1 MVSSV
6 KHNRRWRRRR
16 RRADLRPVLVAL
28 LLLSTALPGRADLV
42 VFSGGHTLKIDQILV
57 SGETVRLALSSGGVL
72 VVPLTAIERVVDDEI
87 VIEPEINMP
96 DAHLQLTFS
105 ASAAVPETPYGD
117 LIFDTA
123 RRHGVSSDLVAAM
136 VRAES
141 SFDPGAVS
149 HKGARGLLQLM
160 PATALRFGVSP
171 DALFDPGQ
179 NLEAGVGYLKW
190 LSERYSD
197 APSLV
202 LAAYNAGEGS
212 VDRYDGVPPY
222 RETREYIRRI
232 YSSLDLD
239 ADSALTATR

>member
-1 MVSSV
+1 MRSERYR
-6 KHNRRWRRRR
+6 KKRRCRARRP
-16 RRADLRPVLVAL
+16 DLRPLLGGL
-28 LLLSTALPGRADLV
+28 LLLVSALPGSADLV
-42 VFSGGHTLKIDQILV
+42 VFSGGHTLKVDRFLV
-57 SGETVRLALSSGGVL
+57 SGETVRLALSSGGSL
-72 VVPLTAIERVVDDEI
+72 VVPLAAIERVVDDE
-87 VIEPEINMP
+87 VVVEPDNDLPE
-96 DAHLQLTFS
+96 AQLRLAFS
-105 ASAAVPETPYGD
+105 TSAAVPETPYGD
-117 LIFDTA
+117 LIFDAA
-123 RRHGVSSDLVAAM
+123 RRHGVSSELVAAM

-141 SFDPGAVS
+141 AFDANAVS

-171 DALFDPGQ
+171 DSLFDPRQ

-190 LSERYSD
+190 LTERYPD
-197 APSLV
+197 TPSLV

-232 YSSLDLD
+232 YSSLELD

>member
-1 MVSSV
+1 M
-6 KHNRRWRRRR
+6 
-16 RRADLRPVLVAL
+16 
-28 LLLSTALPGRADLV
+28 
-42 VFSGGHTLKIDQILV
+42 FSGGHTLKIDQILV

-136 VRAES
+136 VRDES
-141 SFDPGAVS
+141 S
-149 HKGARGLLQLM
+149 
-160 PATALRFGVSP
+160 
-171 DALFDPGQ
+171 FDPGQ

-197 APSLV
+197 TPSLV

-239 ADSALTATR
+239 ADSALTATK